1 MDKKYHSITHT
12 HCHPILNCCN
22 CIGECICQIKCIKPQ
37 FTNQTYCDNILSNR
51 ISYEMPKRVYNPISS
66 SSLFGRN
73 RRTHKNLL
81 INDEI
86 KNKIN
91 CDDLLNK
98 CSALEKENKKLKK
111 LLKEC
116 ENELNDLREKDDNNM
131 KKIGS
136 LNKKLNVLND
146 NDDEI
151 QELYK
156 KLTKLQK
163 ELNKCKRKNES
174 LSNENDDLNN
184 SNKLLMK
191 ENEKNKKIIEVLK
204 NKLNECEDNRR
215 NRSSH
220 SQTKNS
226 MTEDELVIIN
236 KECTYNNGI
245 FGSEF
250 NKEKYV
256 KNNDFKKEMNMK
268 LNENDIFKY
277 HEIIQELSN
286 MLLIY
291 EHLYFNREIRPKN
304 NTELL
309 CYLISHFIEKKI
321 RKIKLNAFFKIL
333 LSSIGRNNS
342 YRENNNTRNNY
353 RNDKYNYE
361 NMFKRGQDNVN
372 KRKKGYY
379 IERNNDDI

>member
-1 MDKKYHSITHT
+1 
-12 HCHPILNCCN
+12 
-22 CIGECICQIKCIKPQ
+22 
-37 FTNQTYCDNILSNR
+37 
-51 ISYEMPKRVYNPISS
+51 MPKRIYNPISS
-66 SSLFGRN
+66 TFYCRN
-73 RRTHKNLL
+73 QGISQGL
-81 INDEI
+81 INDES
-86 KNKIN
+86 KNDCN
-91 CDDLLNK
+91 DLLNRCCK
-98 CSALEKENKKLKK
+98 LEKENKKLKK
-111 LLKEC
+111 LLKQYEKDI
-116 ENELNDLREKDDNNM
+116 NDLREKDDINK
-131 KKIGS
+131 KKIEN
-136 LNKKLNVLND
+136 LNKKINVLND

-163 ELNKCKRKNES
+163 ELNKQKRKNES
-174 LSNENDDLNN
+174 LLNENDDLND
-184 SNKLLMK
+184 SNNILMK
-191 ENEKNKKIIEVLK
+191 ENEKIKKIIEKLK
-204 NKLNECEDNRR
+204 NKLKECEDNKR

-250 NKEKYV
+250 NKEKYL
-256 KNNDFKKEMNMK
+256 KNNDFKKDIK

-304 NTELL
+304 NIELL

-333 LSSIGRNNS
+333 ISGLG
-342 YRENNNTRNNY
+342 RNNY
-353 RNDKYNYE
+353 RENIRNNFLNERYNYE
-361 NMFKRGQDNVN
+361 NTSKRGQGIHN
-372 KRKKGYY
+372 KHKKGYY
-379 IERNNDDI
+379 IERNKNDIN